1 MAVKLSF
8 PIVLLLVF
16 PCTTLICVLAN
27 SSSSSNGIDLLKK
40 SKDLSSTSPNRP
52 PLPYMSSPSP
62 FLGHHSSSLTFPP
75 GLVTSSSRSDGGGRT
90 VVSRTKP
97 TPKHNTSKP
106 VTTIDRRIKSPKDPK
121 DRKHPGNPRKVSS
134 KKSKHG
140 KPQYK
145 KSRLKGLYDER
156 FYPDKSLTVQEPIN
170 PKDFGGI
177 IIEHEAQS
185 LSTHLRRLT
194 IEEIG
199 VTTMQAIYDSLP
211 YVTVYRNDEERLD
224 MIADRLRER
233 FDNYIKVL
241 GTNKITVEHLYKF
254 HVKQPVTRKL
264 NCCNLPFTELISQSQ
279 YRCKIS
285 TRNSCDLLPPNIPPG
300 AFNPGRNLTDVWHNN
315 VQYFPSLKWQYFISV
330 EGIHNE
336 YPANTFKWSEACSN
350 VHDIRHRDVFVSTIR
365 PQRKHLVIVMDHG
378 LSLSLTQLNTAKAI
392 AKHLLES
399 LSENDYVGVIG
410 LAATPTY
417 PRADS
422 CLPHTLVQ
430 ATYETR
436 LYFNKFLD
444 GLKKET
450 VATNHS
456 LGFRY
461 AFEMIEN
468 SGGSVIDKNDNVMIM
483 YISRGLLSI
492 LTEARDVFDTISYH
506 NTKLNF
512 SVIIN
517 TYAVIDDTIPTMYE
531 KSFLQDV
538 ADQNFAKYDVPYEN
552 TTAILRGMMVAINKT
567 KDLSSTVGLFYRP
580 LNQSDKYLPVF
591 SLPYTDE
598 ADRALTMSI
607 SQACIHDGT
616 LIGVVGVDLHMEDI
630 AQDIT
635 YFNQEESSYAF
646 IINTDGYTIMHPSF
660 SRPIRTRLQPMHTDI
675 RHFENVPNFAEIRE
689 AILRKNR
696 GRKVAF
702 LKTNSSEQMD
712 NDGKVT
718 NNSSFVVYSWRKI
731 PKVPYIVV
739 IKTLTDKKERRQMKK
754 IHVLTPELVYHRL
767 DLLPTDNMC
776 VHLKQLS
783 TLDISTVFLAANSFI
798 NPFEHLSQEE
808 TRRMVQGYIAFLKD
822 NTRLIQ
828 NPGLKDQIRNDVAAT
843 ARINDEWVR
852 RFHTSQ
858 LNDYIIR
865 RYVATPGGSFRVYP
879 GTLMDKTYD
888 PTKRPWFERAL
899 AFPGYVTLAA
909 PYLDVGGAGYI
920 VTVSHTIFEGKRV
933 PLHSRQD
940 KVAAVMGMDITLGYF
955 YKILAEKVPACE
967 QPTVR
972 CFIMDDNGYLISHP
986 DLIEPN
992 RKGPV
997 EQQHITHK
1005 EPLIANDILNHRGFV
1020 QKKLCNRYNDR
1031 TVQRFYNFNTS
1042 LEGVLTNL
1050 VHGEHCARYQ
1060 ITQIHGTN
1068 AFLGIVNHTC
1078 DTATAFCPCSMIDR
1092 LCLNCHRMEQSECEC
1107 PCECPLEM
1115 NFCTGGLLQEDD
1127 DNPSCERY
1135 PEEGKLAE
1143 VTLEMTDN
1151 LMQCYLPKCED
1162 RPTKMSCLGV
1172 LGCEW
1177 CEMQDKDG
1185 MVIPLSKP
1193 HCATQAVCFG
1203 GILGAETPY
1212 GKQLQQQLIQD
1223 AEPVNVKTTPVG
1235 PVAGG
1240 IMGIFLV
1247 LALSVYCYRHQAHRA
1262 SHQYVTS
1269 LPDNQA
1275 RMSNYYETEEPEQHE
1290 ELGAGHTNFVLA
1302 PFENAASISP
1312 YRVNTTYR
1320 RPAGGDSDHGYS
1332 TMTPHEDSEHASLP
1346 CLEPLLIGKDRFKPP
1361 TYPSTKA
1368 PVIPPPPIICSRRS
1382 RSPTPPQTRLSSYTP
1397 IPEQTLLPSQQ
1408 TVVSSTIPEG
1418 SHSVIANV
1426 QVHVVDAH

>member
-1 MAVKLSF
+1 MAIFL
-8 PIVLLLVF
+8 
-16 PCTTLICVLAN
+16 CALADTGDN
-27 SSSSSNGIDLLKK
+27 NNSSSNGIDWMRTKNLEQ
-40 SKDLSSTSPNRP
+40 SHP
-52 PLPYMSSPSP
+52 PASPS
-62 FLGHHSSSLTFPP
+62 SVSWST
-75 GLVTSSSRSDGGGRT
+75 VETSSSTWPPSSSVPSGFGHGSSPTADPLISEDGR
-90 VVSRTKP
+90 RPNTKRKQERLHRQQKSKIKQQKHHQTNPLSSSEEKGQHVDEDP
-97 TPKHNTSKP
+97 TQKVP
-106 VTTIDRRIKSPKDPK
+106 
-121 DRKHPGNPRKVSS
+121 RKETLSTHEQHPRKV
-134 KKSKHG
+134 
-140 KPQYK
+140 
-145 KSRLKGLYDER
+145 
-156 FYPDKSLTVQEPIN
+156 KSLYEDGYFRDNSLNKQESIN
-170 PKDFGGI
+170 PKEFGGI
-177 IIEHEAQS
+177 VIEHQAQR
-185 LSTHLRRLT
+185 LSAHLRRLT
-194 IEEIG
+194 NEEIG

-211 YVTVYRNDEERLD
+211 YTTTMRNDEKKLD
-224 MIADRLRER
+224 VIADRLRER

-254 HVKQPVTRKL
+254 HVKQPVTRRL
-264 NCCNLPFTELISQSQ
+264 NCCNLPFNELIPQSQ

-285 TRNSCDLLPPNIPPG
+285 IRNSCDLLPPNLPHG
-300 AFNPGRNLTDVWHNN
+300 AFNPGRNLTDVWRNN
-315 VQYFPSLKWQYFISV
+315 VQYFPSLKWQYFISI
-330 EGIHNE
+330 EGVHNE
-336 YPANTFKWSEACSN
+336 YPANTFEWAKDCLN
-350 VHDIRHRDVFVSTIR
+350 VHDVRHRDVFISTIR

-378 LSLSLTQLNTAKAI
+378 ISLSLSQLLTAKAV

-410 LAATPTY
+410 LADLPTY

-422 CLPHTLVQ
+422 CLPHTMVQ

-444 GLKKET
+444 GLKKEK
-450 VATNHS
+450 AAANHS
-456 LGFRY
+456 LGFQY

-468 SGGSVIDKNDNVMIM
+468 SVMMKEKNDRVMIM
-483 YISRGLLSI
+483 YISRGLLSS
-492 LTEARDVFDTISYH
+492 LTEARDVLDTIAYH
-506 NTKLNF
+506 NNKLHFN
-512 SVIIN
+512 VIIN
-517 TYAVIDDTIPTMYE
+517 TYAVIDDAKPIMYE
-531 KSFLQDV
+531 KSFLQDI
-538 ADQNFAKYDVPYEN
+538 ADQNYGKYDVPLAN
-552 TTAILRGMMVAINKT
+552 SSSVLRGMMMAINKT
-567 KDLSSTVGLFYRP
+567 KDLSSTVGKFYLP

-598 ADRALTMSI
+598 ADKALTMSI
-607 SQACIHDGT
+607 SQACIHDGD

-635 YFNQEESSYAF
+635 YFNQEEDSYAF

-660 SRPIRTRLQPMHTDI
+660 SRPIKTRLQPMHTDI
-675 RHFENVPNFAEIRE
+675 KHFENVPDFQRIRA
-689 AILRKNR
+689 AILQKER
-696 GRKVAF
+696 GTEIAHIKR
-702 LKTNSSEQMD
+702 TNKRDSSESHLAPESS
-712 NDGKVT
+712 GK
-718 NNSSFVVYSWRKI
+718 SFVTYSWRKI
-731 PKVPYIVV
+731 DKVPYIVV
-739 IKTLTDKKERRQMKK
+739 VKTRTDKKEKRQMKK
-754 IHVLTPELVYHRL
+754 LHVLTPDLVYHRL
-767 DLLPTDNMC
+767 DLLPTNNMC

-828 NPGLKDQIRNDVAAT
+828 NPGLKEQIRNDVAAT

-865 RYVATPGGSFRVYP
+865 RYVATPSGSFRVYP
-879 GTLMDKTYD
+879 GTLMDKAYD
-888 PTKRPWFERAL
+888 PTKRAWFERAL
-899 AFPGYVTLAA
+899 AFPGFVTLAA

-920 VTVSHTIFEGKRV
+920 VTVSHTIFEGRRAA
-933 PLHSRQD
+933 LHSPQD
-940 KVAAVMGMDITLGYF
+940 KVAAVMGMDVTLGYF

-972 CFIMDDNGYLISHP
+972 CFIMDDSGYLISHP

-992 RKGPV
+992 CKGPV

-1031 TVQRFYNFNTS
+1031 TVQRFYHFNTS
-1042 LEGVLTNL
+1042 LDGVLTNL

-1060 ITQIHGTN
+1060 ITQIPGTN

-1115 NFCTGGLLQEDD
+1115 NFCTGGLLEEDD
-1127 DNPSCERY
+1127 DNPSCLRY

-1143 VTLEMTDN
+1143 VCQDLTDK
-1151 LMQCYLPKCED
+1151 LHQCYLPKCEE
-1162 RPTKMSCLGV
+1162 RKTKMSCLGV

-1177 CEMQDKDG
+1177 CEMEDKDG
-1185 MVIPLSKP
+1185 VNIRLSQSY
-1193 HCATQAVCFG
+1193 CASQSVCFG
-1203 GILGAETPY
+1203 GILGAQTPY
-1212 GKQLQQQLIQD
+1212 GDLSLQQLSLD
-1223 AEPVNVKTTPVG
+1223 SEPVNVKTTPVG

-1247 LALSVYCYRHQAHRA
+1247 LALSVYCYRHHVHRT

-1269 LPDNQA
+1269 LPENQA
-1275 RMSNYYETEEPEQHE
+1275 RMSHYYYETEEPEPHE
-1290 ELGAGHTNFVLA
+1290 EIGTGHTNFVLA
-1302 PFENAASISP
+1302 PFENPASISP

-1361 TYPSTKA
+1361 TYPGSKA
-1368 PVIPPPPIICSRRS
+1368 PVIPPPPMICSRRS
-1382 RSPTPPQTRLSSYTP
+1382 RSPTPPQTRLSTYTP

-1408 TVVSSTIPEG
+1408 TVVGTTIPEG
-1418 SHSVIANV
+1418 SHSIIANV